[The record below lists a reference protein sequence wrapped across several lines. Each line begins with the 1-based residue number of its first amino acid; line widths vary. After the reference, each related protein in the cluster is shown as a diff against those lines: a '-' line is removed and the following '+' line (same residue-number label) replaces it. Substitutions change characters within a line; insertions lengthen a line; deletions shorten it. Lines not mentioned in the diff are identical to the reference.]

1 MGETVNIQ
9 AILNGTSNWRGRQQ
23 QIIALQEKL
32 NELKSRTAM
41 NSTLGQNDDWDGN
54 SLAMKYDETMSI
66 AQQRQRDEIR
76 RLERE
81 RKDQTEQQK
90 QEIQT
95 LRQEQQTLKDKF
107 EQSKTRN
114 TVLTNEL
121 KTLREQLKTSL
132 EKSKHDDELVAVLLK
147 QQQQMKI
154 TQEQQEK
161 DLQIKCQMYQEL
173 EQTLKLDQM
182 KQTNLIKQLQIV
194 IDEKETRIR
203 ELEMH
208 LDENRIEVKL
218 MSKILSTNV
227 ILFISVR

>member
-1 MGETVNIQ
+1 VGETVNIQ